1 MPAMPKRRPHLNPR
15 MIRLLRRVLW
25 VATILFAVLLGAELT
40 ARIDD
45 RVRYGVPLTAEPNQN
60 RDLVVADSTGWHG
73 RPYGRYKQWQLDRFG
88 FRDPDITVTTPPG
101 CKRVVVMGAS
111 ETFGLY
117 ESESMEYPAQLQRLL
132 AKDGCYEVVNA
143 AIVGFSVPALTQLW
157 NSWVSRF
164 RPDVVVVYPSP
175 VFYLADRIPHYRVI
189 PKHSVRDDP
198 SRWWFPRLVD
208 RAHDAFHWP
217 DVIQRYRVKRA
228 LHSYDATHP
237 SDSSFAAVPSARLHA
252 FYCDL
257 DSLVTTID
265 NNGAQPVL
273 VTHAIR
279 FSNPPMAE
287 DSAMLSAWRQ
297 FTPRATTTVLVSF
310 EAAARAD
317 VIELGQQRDVPVVDA
332 AAVLS
337 GHRMWFGDFVHFTD
351 HGSSIMAALL
361 AERIRS
367 LPGRVAPVQ
376 PPSAACARPQEAAA
390 RGQSF
395 HSTVQNGTTSRPSE
409 TTSLAPSAP

>member
-1 MPAMPKRRPHLNPR
+1 
-15 MIRLLRRVLW
+15 MIRLLRRLLW
-25 VATILFAVLLGAELT
+25 VATILFAILLGAELA
-40 ARIDD
+40 ARMDD
-45 RVRYGVPLTAEPNQN
+45 RVRYGVPLTAEPNEN

-88 FRDPDITVTTPPG
+88 FRSPDIALTPPPG

-117 ESESMEYPAQLQRLL
+117 ESDSMEYPAQLQRLL
-132 AKDGCYEVVNA
+132 AKDGCYQVVNA

-164 RPDVVVVYPSP
+164 KPDVVVVYPSP
-175 VFYLADRIPHYRVI
+175 VFYLADRIPHYRLI
-189 PKHSVRDDP
+189 PKRSIRSDP

-208 RAHDAFHWP
+208 RAHDEFHWP
-217 DVIQRYRVKRA
+217 DVIQRHRVKRG
-228 LHSYDATHP
+228 LDSYDATHA
-237 SDSSFAAVPSARLHA
+237 SDSLFAAVPSARLQA

-273 VTHAIR
+273 VTHATR

-297 FTPRATTTVLVSF
+297 FTPRATTAVLVSF
-310 EAAARAD
+310 EAAARAS

-332 AAVLS
+332 AAVLG

-351 HGSSIMAALL
+351 EGASIMADLL
-361 AERIRS
+361 EARIRR
-367 LPGRVAPVQ
+367 LPGRIAPAH
-376 PPSAACARPQEAAA
+376 PPSAACGRPKLEAA
-390 RGQSF
+390 RGELFRSAPKDKT
-395 HSTVQNGTTSRPSE
+395 STRRSGTTSPPSGTTSR
-409 TTSLAPSAP
+409 APSAP